1 VAGST
6 TSPSRPQA
14 TRLPSAVRPTC
25 DSRYC
30 HAACSPIYPAPGH
43 DSSITVVYPSGPDA
57 APQAVHT
64 IRTPSLPY
72 VAVLWLSE
80 TSLVAA
86 GHDCQPVLFS
96 GSLEEGWSLVKSLDE
111 SVAGG
116 AKPGILTPSNTG
128 GVGRLNSEAF
138 RTFRSA
144 DSRGATHGSGGGAG
158 GAGGSGSTELNTVH
172 QNTITKVKAFETSPS
187 GEVTR
192 FSTSGVDGRLVIW
205 TVGGSGG
212 AGGLAG
218 KVGRMA
224 L

>member
-1 VAGST
+1 MRT
-6 TSPSRPQA
+6 
-14 TRLPSAVRPTC
+14 
-25 DSRYC
+25 
-30 HAACSPIYPAPGH
+30 GH

-57 APQAVHT
+57 DPQAVHT
-64 IRTPSLPY
+64 VRTPSLPY
-72 VAVLWLSE
+72 VAILWLSE

-144 DSRGATHGSGGGAG
+144 DSRGATHGSSGGAGG
-158 GAGGSGSTELNTVH
+158 GAGGSGATELNTVH
-172 QNTITKVKAFETSPS
+172 QNTITKVKAFETSAS

-192 FSTSGVDGRLVIW
+192 FSTSGVDGRLVLW
-205 TVGGSGG
+205 TVGVGGG
-212 AGGLAG
+212 AGGLAS
-218 KVGRMA
+218 KISRMA

>member
-1 VAGST
+1 M
-6 TSPSRPQA
+6 
-14 TRLPSAVRPTC
+14 
-25 DSRYC
+25 
-30 HAACSPIYPAPGH
+30 
-43 DSSITVVYPSGPDA
+43 
-57 APQAVHT
+57 HT

-72 VAVLWLSE
+72 VALLWLSQ
-80 TSLVAA
+80 TTLVAA

-96 GSLEEGWSLVKSLDE
+96 GSVESGWALVRSLDE
-111 SVAGG
+111 NVAGG
-116 AKPGILTPSNTG
+116 TKPGILTPSSTG

-144 DSRGATHGSGGGAG
+144 DSRGASSSAPGG
-158 GAGGSGSTELNTVH
+158 GAGGSGATELTTVH
-172 QNTITKVKAFETSPS
+172 QNTITKVKAFETSAE

-205 TVGGSGG
+205 TVGAG

-218 KVGRMA
+218 QVGRLA